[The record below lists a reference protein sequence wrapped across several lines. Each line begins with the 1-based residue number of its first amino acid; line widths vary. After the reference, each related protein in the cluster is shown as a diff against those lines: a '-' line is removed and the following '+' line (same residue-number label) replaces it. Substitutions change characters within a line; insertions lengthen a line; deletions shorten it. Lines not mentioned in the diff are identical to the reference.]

1 MVGFRKDLP
10 KLQSKTTFPTDVFPH
25 RLSKTVT
32 LAEILD
38 TAKVGDF
45 DEQHPQTVKNNMEK
59 ALFLLHKL
67 TL

>member
-1 MVGFRKDLP
+1 MVGFRKDLH

-45 DEQHPQTVKNNMEK
+45 DEQRPQNGQKQYGEGFVFV
-59 ALFLLHKL
+59 A
-67 TL
+67 